1 MIYKDTEPLVSIC
14 TDEQAGKLF
23 KALYAFACRGEE
35 LQADDPMLQGFFS
48 VFRNAIVRA
57 DEKYA
62 ERCRKNAENGAKGGK
77 AKAANAS
84 ECQPML
90 ANASERQQNLANLA
104 DRDRDRDRGSD
115 RERESDR
122 ESERDGGTE
131 CGRGYGGNRTYTD
144 EELMN
149 AWMNKKRKIEDSSCS
164 ELSDSSEPTE
174 IVPDYMGH
182 EYSDDEL
189 SEIINRMN

>member
-1 MIYKDTEPLVSIC
+1 M
-14 TDEQAGKLF
+14 
-23 KALYAFACRGEE
+23 R
-35 LQADDPMLQGFFS
+35 
-48 VFRNAIVRA
+48 
-57 DEKYA
+57 
-62 ERCRKNAENGAKGGK
+62 AKGK
-77 AKAANAS
+77 ACGEWNNTRR
-84 ECQPML
+84 L
-90 ANASERQQNLANLA
+90 ERK
-104 DRDRDRDRGSD
+104 SD
-115 RERESDR
+115 NHLIPPC
-122 ESERDGGTE
+122 GFL
-131 CGRGYGGNRTYTD
+131 GRGYGGNHTYTD